1 MANASPVVFLVLVAL
16 SSVIVGAMLASL
28 FFILSG
34 AGSGGGKG
42 SRRRPP
48 APPKGPAPAEEQELL
63 RVSRT
68 KKGSLTISVQG
79 RPYRHIQEIPD
90 PQLGIETTEA
100 IKAVLD
106 FAKGLLP
113 TATPPVPQPAPQKPT
128 ADEAAFLEQLRQAEL
143 FSTGKVAGLPPRPS
157 RVVSLRTPAEEINDL
172 IQQRLERWP
181 DLLKEKVR
189 LTTREDGSLRIHLG
203 LYTYETVDDVP
214 DPRARALIKDAIR
227 EWESS
232 RRPG

>member
-1 MANASPVVFLVLVAL
+1 MANTSPVVFLVLVAI
-16 SSVIVGAMLASL
+16 SSVIAGAMLASL

-34 AGSGGGKG
+34 AGGGGGKA
-42 SRRRPP
+42 SRRRTS
-48 APPKGPAPAEEQELL
+48 APLQGPAPAEEQELL
-63 RVSRT
+63 RVSR
-68 KKGSLTISVQG
+68 KKDNLTVFVQG
-79 RPYRHIQEIPD
+79 RPFRHIQEIPD
-90 PQLGIETTEA
+90 PQMGIETTEA

-113 TATPPVPQPAPQKPT
+113 TVTPAASQPAPQKST

-143 FSTGKVAGLPPRPS
+143 FSTGKATGLPPRPS
-157 RVVSLRTPAEEINDL
+157 RVAPLRTPAEEINDL

-189 LTTREDGSLRIHLG
+189 LSTHEDGSLRIHVG
-203 LYTYETVDDVP
+203 LYTYKSVDDVP
-214 DPRARALIKDAIR
+214 DPQARALIRDVIR